1 MWRTY
6 ARRRINESAKLV
18 CDSGSSEVALT
29 TTLQATEIA
38 TLPGDAFGHVLC
50 HIDLD
55 LLTESM
61 TAPHMRQPPFR
72 KGQLQRLINSFVTL
86 RKSVGEADQNN
97 QCKLNKGDVIIFR
110 DGGKRAI
117 GDFVGKLLTNGTG
130 RWQRVCKLENLKKL
144 STQILLSEDGLKER
158 RSRVRGVGALKQLT
172 GLHAFMHAET
182 SIPERSRCVYAGS
195 NLGDVMGPVSFEK
208 WEDSWKLTPDSKKV
222 LYGDNRRAV
231 GGRNPGDDGEEE
243 EDDDEPEVD
252 EQPDDAERPVFQLEN
267 KCKVEPVFW
276 WSFPSLY
283 YKEVKHT
290 YYARRI
296 VDMSPGA
303 GNFLIATWDDTPP
316 TPYIGV
322 CFGEDHQ
329 KMLMEHLVDEYL
341 KKMSVQNSPTYN
353 RDYVA
358 FLNIG
363 QAQALGI
370 HDCNYSTKHPET
382 TFNFQGLTLAVL
394 FLLL

>member
-29 TTLQATEIA
+29 STLQATEIA

-50 HIDLD
+50 HMDLD
-55 LLTESM
+55 LLTESV

-72 KGQLQRLINSFVTL
+72 KAQVQRLMNSFVAL
-86 RKSVGEADQNN
+86 RKSVGEVDPNN

-117 GDFVGKLLTNGTG
+117 GDFVGKLLTNGSG

-182 SIPERSRCVYAGS
+182 AIPERSRCVYSGS
-195 NLGDVMGPVSFEK
+195 NLGDVMGPVTFEK
-208 WEDSWKLTPDSKKV
+208 WEDSWKLTADAKKL
-222 LYGDNRRAV
+222 LYGENRRAV
-231 GGRNPGDDGEEE
+231 GGRNPGDDGEEDE
-243 EDDDEPEVD
+243 EDDEPEE
-252 EQPDDAERPVFQLEN
+252 EQPDEAERPVFQLAN
-267 KCKVEPVFW
+267 KSKVEPVFW
-276 WSFPSLY
+276 WALPTAYFQ
-283 YKEVKHT
+283 EVKHT

-303 GNFLIATWDDTPP
+303 GNFLKSTWNDTPP

-322 CFGEDHQ
+322 CFGEEHQ
-329 KMLMEHLVDEYL
+329 KALMEHLVDEYL
-341 KKMSVQNSPTYN
+341 KKMTEQSSPTYN
-353 RDYVA
+353 REYVT
-358 FLNIG
+358 FLNSG
-363 QAQALGI
+363 QALGT
-370 HDCNYSTKHPET
+370 HDCET
-382 TFNFQGLTLAVL
+382 QT
-394 FLLL
+394 